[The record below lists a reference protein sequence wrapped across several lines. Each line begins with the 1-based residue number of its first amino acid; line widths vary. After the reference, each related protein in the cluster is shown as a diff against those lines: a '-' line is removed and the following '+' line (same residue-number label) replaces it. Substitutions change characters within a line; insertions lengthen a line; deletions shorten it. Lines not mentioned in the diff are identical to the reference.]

1 MLLVFFGNDIVR
13 VRKEAYDRVRAYE
26 EEGNDVVRIT
36 PETYVEGQL
45 NDLLGAASLFSRNQV
60 IVLDMLSEAET
71 VFDEILAHNKEIAE
85 SENIFICI
93 EGPLGASQKKPLLLV
108 AHEQN
113 EYTESEKEKFNS
125 FLLADALSMRDRR
138 TLWLLLMRAWREG
151 LSPEEIIGTLYWQVK
166 MLRLAEKTSSAE
178 EAGQKSFVYG
188 KAKRALKQFKEGELE
203 TLSQDLLSM
212 YHDGHLGKRDIDI
225 ALERWVLTI

>member
-1 MLLVFFGNDIVR
+1 MLFVFFGSDIVQ
-13 VRKEAYDRVRAYE
+13 VRKQAYDRVRVYE
-26 EEGNDVVRIT
+26 EKGDDIVRIT
-36 PETYVEGQL
+36 PETYAEGQL
-45 NDLLGAASLFSRNQV
+45 IDLLGAASLFARSQV
-60 IVLDMLSEAET
+60 IVLDMFSE
-71 VFDEILAHNKEIAE
+71 DEAIFAHLLAHTKEMAE
-85 SENIFICI
+85 SSNIFICI
-93 EGPLGASQKKPLLLV
+93 EGPLGASQKKSLLLV

-125 FLLADALSMRDRR
+125 FLLADALAMRDRR

-151 LSPEEIIGTLYWQVK
+151 LSPEEIIGTLYWQIK

-203 TLSQDLLSM
+203 TLSRDLLSM

-225 ALERWVLTI
+225 ALERWVLTV